1 VPAKTE
7 DIDMKKQLSI
17 LACLLLPFA
26 ATQAQQAAAAA
37 TPASTVAPNHVTA
50 TAKTQ
55 QNRHAKD
62 AACQKSARDKG
73 LRDQAF
79 KEDVMACMK

>member
-1 VPAKTE
+1 
-7 DIDMKKQLSI
+7 MNKQLSI

-26 ATQAQQAAAAA
+26 AAQAQQAPTAPT
-37 TPASTVAPNHVTA
+37 TPTSTVAPNHVTA
-50 TAKTQ
+50 TAKSQ
-55 QNRHAKD
+55 QTRHAKD
-62 AACQKSARDKG
+62 AACQKAARDKG